1 MQQIT
6 YFCDRCGKQIT
17 DFVRIVY
24 LETEPVADGEDES
37 LRGPELCK
45 PCSNE
50 ILNMTEWMVQN
61 PKVRFDNGRPTGQLP
76 GREPKNRKEIDHGKL
91 GALAAAGWTQSK
103 IADEL
108 GISVATVHKYIDKD
122 LKAYNDGAFMEA

>member
-6 YFCDRCGKQIT
+6 YFCDRCGKELK
-17 DFVRIVY
+17 DFVHIHYMVRENV
-24 LETEPVADGEDES
+24 EDGEDES

-45 PCSNE
+45 SCCNE
-50 ILNMTEWMVQN
+50 IMNIVEWMVQN
-61 PKVRFDNGRPTGQLP
+61 PGVRFDNGRPVGKLP
-76 GREPKNRKEIDHGKL
+76 DREPKNRKEIDHGKL